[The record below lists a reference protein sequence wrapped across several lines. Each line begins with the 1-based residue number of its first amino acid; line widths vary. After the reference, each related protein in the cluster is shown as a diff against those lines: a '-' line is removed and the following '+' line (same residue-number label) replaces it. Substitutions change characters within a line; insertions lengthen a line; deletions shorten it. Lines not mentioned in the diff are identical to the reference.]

1 MQGGNA
7 VLLQGGQVSGCAIA
21 FVVVKAV
28 VRILFMKLEH
38 EVVASDF
45 GDDRSGGNGEAEGIA
60 FDDGVL
66 W

>member
-1 MQGGNA
+1 M
-7 VLLQGGQVSGCAIA
+7 SGCAIA

-45 GDDRSGGNGEAEGIA
+45 GDDGGGSNGEAEGVA
-60 FDDGVL
+60 FDDGAL